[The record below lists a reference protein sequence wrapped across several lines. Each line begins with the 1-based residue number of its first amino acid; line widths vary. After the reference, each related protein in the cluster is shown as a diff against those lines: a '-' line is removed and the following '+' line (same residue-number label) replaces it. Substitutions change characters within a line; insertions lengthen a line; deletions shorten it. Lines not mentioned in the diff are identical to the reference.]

1 MPRKKTIFKKHLK
14 PDPIFNSTVVSR
26 FTNMIMSD
34 GKKFTKNLEKI
45 YADVLHKKSKIL

>member
-1 MPRKKTIFKKHLK
+1 MPRKKLILKKTLK

-34 GKKFTKNLEKI
+34 GKKGQLRK
-45 YADVLHKKSKIL
+45 